1 MSDRP
6 AAGNAALRLPPWAAE
21 LVSLY
26 ESGSYSQFIL
36 HGNVQD
42 HLLLPLAGEPRLGTL
57 EEFLL
62 QVLLPG
68 YDVAFSY
75 DVGNG
80 LRVEK
85 GGEIFGDWPHFKQN
99 PQMPNSPRQ
108 AIEVLT
114 HYFRYC
120 ANLGRLGKKRTHIG
134 LLVRAAELV
143 LPSQAGTANPEV
155 NALALLVREW
165 SAEALL
171 GEHPLVTFLL
181 VDNLNDLH
189 PLLANNPRAAQV
201 HVPLPS
207 APEIEMALGVLA
219 RDFPATLGGLSEQH
233 PALAGQ
239 LRGATMH
246 SVESLL
252 RTREYARQPLKPADL
267 ADLKRK
273 LVEKDCHGLIEFV
286 ESQRSLDDLYGL
298 EPVKAWLRQDVQ
310 LWRQNDLE
318 ALPKGYLVCG
328 PVGTGKT
335 FLVECL
341 AGEAGVPVVK
351 LKNFR
356 DRWVGSTEGNLETIF
371 RLIQA
376 LGRCYVFVDE
386 ADQALGKR
394 DAGAGDSGLSGRVY
408 AMIAEEMGSARNR
421 GRVVWVL
428 ASSRP
433 DLIEVDLKRPG
444 RVDVKVPLLPT
455 ATRAESLL
463 LLAKLLARRQLE
475 IPSDARA
482 EIESRMP
489 VLLTPG
495 AAEALAV
502 KIYRSVRT
510 APVAP
515 LQALR
520 AALEGYRQPVAP
532 EVLRF
537 QIEIALQEASDPG
550 FVPEAFRDLPAL
562 FRM

>member
-1 MSDRP
+1 MTDRP
-6 AAGNAALRLPPWAAE
+6 APGIVATRLPGWATE

-42 HLLLPLAGEPRLGTL
+42 RLLLPLAGTPRLGSL

-62 QVLLPG
+62 EVLLPS
-68 YDVAFSY
+68 YDVTLSY

-85 GGEIFGDWPHFKQN
+85 GGEVFGDWPYFKQN
-99 PQMPNSPRQ
+99 PQMPKSPRQ
-108 AIEVLT
+108 AIEFLT

-120 ANLGRLGKKRTHIG
+120 ANLGRLGKKRAHIG
-134 LLVRAAELV
+134 LIVRAAELV
-143 LPSQAGTANPEV
+143 LPSQAGTANHDL

-165 SAEALL
+165 SGETLL

-189 PLLANNPRAAQV
+189 PLLASSPRAAQV
-201 HVPLPS
+201 LIPLPS
-207 APEIEMALGVLA
+207 EPEIGTALAVLA
-219 RDFPATLGGLSEQH
+219 RDFPQALG
-233 PALAGQ
+233 ALGDGTGAIAGQ

-252 RTREYARQPLKPADL
+252 RTREHARQSLQTADL
-267 ADLKRK
+267 SNLKRK

-286 ESQRSLDDLYGL
+286 ESHRSLDDLYGL
-298 EPVKAWLRQDVQ
+298 ESVKTWLRQDVV

-318 ALPKGYLVCG
+318 ALPKGYLFCG

-341 AGEAGVPVVK
+341 AGEAGVPVIK

-421 GRVVWVL
+421 GRVIWVL

-444 RVDVKVPLLPT
+444 RIDVKVPLLPT
-455 ATRAESLL
+455 ASRSESLL
-463 LLAKLLARRQLE
+463 LLAKLLARRDLA
-475 IPSDARA
+475 IPA
-482 EIESRMP
+482 EAHSEVESLMP

-502 KIYRSVRT
+502 KIYRTVRT
-510 APVAP
+510 ASLAP

-520 AALEGYRQPVAP
+520 SALEGYRHPVAP
-532 EVLRF
+532 EVMRF
-537 QIEIALQEASDPG
+537 QIEIAVQEASDPS
-550 FVPEAFRDLPAL
+550 FVPEAFRDLDAL